1 MSEKEEFEDFASKA
15 LRLNRRGSFEQ
26 LLANHLI
33 LAVNAEVLHKLRLT
47 LEAAYM
53 VDHTKVKIDKEQL
66 DTLYSL
72 TLSFLGTNEKTDFI
86 SIAWAFTETEQNFS
100 KYVKPWLQPVPL
112 SFSHD
117 TEFMRQQKQ
126 KQLDESSTEWQ
137 RFFLITKELNLH
149 QSSFNILK
157 GLFLKWS
164 LPQVMTIFEKLSKQ
178 VDPSIYQDVLAGIKG
193 EKTKRENHMG

>member
-1 MSEKEEFEDFASKA
+1 MSEKEEFEKFASKA

-26 LLANHLI
+26 MLANHLV
-33 LAVNAEVLHKLRLT
+33 LAVNAEILHKIRLT

-53 VDHTKVKIDKEQL
+53 MDFEKVKVDKNQL
-66 DTLYSL
+66 DRLYSL
-72 TLSFLGTNEKTDFI
+72 TLSFLGTNYKTDFI
-86 SIAWAFTETEQNFS
+86 SIVWNFTETEENFN
-100 KYVKPWLQPVPL
+100 KYVKAWLQPIPL

-126 KQLDESSTEWQ
+126 KQLDESS
-137 RFFLITKELNLH
+137 
-149 QSSFNILK
+149 ILK
-157 GLFLKWS
+157 GLFLKWA